1 MVSAVGKVLFQ
12 DVNELHALSR
22 RVMQLSKELD
32 YYRGEYFKKLGI
44 RYHFDDIAGK
54 TEAMLRVK
62 EMARKVA

>member
-1 MVSAVGKVLFQ
+1 
-12 DVNELHALSR
+12 VNELHALSR